1 MMQIDR
7 YIYPALRIRK
17 VLLGKDFFLGRDI
30 KPGVLTLGNPH
41 AEWTFIP
48 DALDESSVVY
58 SFGAGGDI
66 SFETRLSEKFNSK
79 IYIFDPT
86 PSSISWMA
94 TQTLPPRVYFHPV
107 GIAAE
112 DGYTDFYAPRG
123 NGTGSHSKLKNE
135 YATAPIKVPMKRLVT
150 IMKEQGHHFID
161 LLKMDIEGA
170 EYEVLEEIIN
180 NHIPVRQLLVEFHH
194 RFKTI
199 GIKRSLDAIGMLKK
213 TGYVVFSVS
222 PTGEEISF
230 INTHYAMP
238 LKKNN

>member
-1 MMQIDR
+1 M
-7 YIYPALRIRK
+7 
-17 VLLGKDFFLGRDI
+17 LLGKDFFLGRDI
-30 KPGVLTLGNPH
+30 KPRVLTLGNPH

-66 SFETRLSEKFNSK
+66 SFETELSERFNSK

-94 TQTLPPRVYFHPV
+94 TQTLPPHVYFHPV
-107 GIAAE
+107 GIAAD
-112 DGYTDFYAPRG
+112 DGYADFYAPRG
-123 NGTGSHSKLKNE
+123 NGTGAHSKLKNE
-135 YATAPIKVPMKRLVT
+135 YATQPIKVPMKRLTT

-170 EYEVLEEIIN
+170 EYEVLEEIMN
-180 NHIPVRQLLVEFHH
+180 DHIPVRQLLVEFHH

-199 GIKRSLDAIGMLKK
+199 GIKRSLDAIDRLKK

-222 PTGEEISF
+222 PTGEEVSF
-230 INTHYAMP
+230 INTRYPMP
-238 LKKNN
+238 LNKDN